1 MRFFPTLSSIRP
13 RAAMTKVLSSYL
25 LLAKRTIYG
34 VILVSTMVT
43 GAVAQ
48 PPVSAPG
55 PGVAPLPPS
64 LPLDFNPAREQ
75 PAPVGQA
82 ETLETA
88 WAVALNA
95 DQRIKASE
103 WDVSAAQ
110 SGWNAARAERMPSLT
125 MGAEYYAIS
134 QSPDFVATLGPL

>member
-1 MRFFPTLSSIRP
+1 MAERGAP
-13 RAAMTKVLSSYL
+13 YL
-25 LLAKRTIYG
+25 NALAKRIIYG
-34 VILVSTMVT
+34 VILTTTTVAA
-43 GAVAQ
+43 AVAQ
-48 PPVSAPG
+48 PPAISFG
-55 PGVAPLPPS
+55 PGGMATPPGS
-64 LPLDFNPAREQ
+64 PADFNPAREQ

-110 SGWNAARAERMPSLT
+110 SGWNAARASACRR
-125 MGAEYYAIS
+125 
-134 QSPDFVATLGPL
+134 